1 MSLGSMSSAHYLQ
14 HLSATKDDLH
24 RSIVASNQAATR
36 IASTEMMVQQNLA
49 SRDAYWMA
57 QQSQQLHL
65 NDLNFYSTIDRQLHR
80 APGSRR

>member
-49 SRDAYWMA
+49 SRDVYWMA
-57 QQSQQLHL
+57 QQSQLQL